1 MRQKALSTRLKGNM
15 IKKTN
20 LLASLFLL
28 LILVSSAHA
37 GSYSLIIKSI
47 DCDKCI
53 QKIHDYFEKN
63 LGARVQNLKIDKENN
78 MVTFDSISIDQIE
91 MDNIR
96 KGLEMLGFKVTTESK
111 MIPTTVK
118 QTVEEKKP

>member
-1 MRQKALSTRLKGNM
+1 M

-28 LILVSSAHA
+28 LILSSTSHA
-37 GSYSLIIKSI
+37 GSYSLNIKTI

-63 LGARVQNLKIDKENN
+63 LGARVQNLKIDKDNN
-78 MVTFDSISIDQIE
+78 TVTFDSISIDEIE

-96 KGLEMLGFKVTTESK
+96 KGLEMLGFKVTTNEPK
-111 MIPTTVK
+111 MIPTNVK
-118 QTVEEKKP
+118 PILEQKKL